1 MTKFITK
8 IIFQLKLD
16 IIFPPNNDDDDF
28 YGQHFSL
35 IDSII
40 VKVAQDSNLSQSL
53 SLSIFVFM
61 EIIWLYGGGQQQ

>member
-28 YGQHFSL
+28 M
-35 IDSII
+35 D
-40 VKVAQDSNLSQSL
+40 N
-53 SLSIFVFM
+53 IFH
-61 EIIWLYGGGQQQ
+61 